1 MENQF
6 EIKDGVL
13 IHCTVNQ
20 PDVII
25 PDGVNEIGYHA
36 YREGDS
42 IYGQDKIVSVT
53 IPEGVTKIGDSA
65 FRNCKNLE
73 KVTILGPA
81 EIGRDAFC
89 GCKKLTEVFLADG
102 VRSIGYHCFAFCERL
117 NYLYIP
123 ESVVRIESDI
133 AYQNDNDCSHLVF
146 LCYGKGKG
154 EEWSDDWNLMYNDP
168 RFGSDRNHYYYHS
181 THYGV
186 GRDGKTRKQTV
197 RLPVTDMPHGTGKTP
212 KKNKYA
218 EHSKRLPLIK
228 LRLWLTATM
237 KMQLS
242 GPEYQLDEEERKMLP
257 NMLREPEAKIIR
269 ELDSPWEI
277 TIDDESGHL
286 APELIISAW
295 VNNYDDQFDGRHLI
309 VHHDM
314 PFHIDPY
321 EKYPVSLL
329 KKGETVIAEREIN
342 NGSALFDVRLHIHWI
357 KNENSKQSLEKV
369 LKMISQEVTTWTY
382 NDDDNEIEVLLA
394 HKQRKATKYKIY
406 KPSEF
411 PHQFFADLKT
421 DAERWSDL
429 DQIVI
434 QPYRLYQKLHSF
446 SDDYKDAAEAYG
458 EDCSDWYSTERSIS
472 GQRLIYEVG

>member
-89 GCKKLTEVFLADG
+89 GCKKLTDVFLADG
-102 VRSIGYHCFAFCERL
+102 VRSIGYHCFAFCEKL
-117 NYLYIP
+117 SYLYLP
-123 ESVVRIESDI
+123 ESVVRI
-133 AYQNDNDCSHLVF
+133 
-146 LCYGKGKG
+146 
-154 EEWSDDWNLMYNDP
+154 
-168 RFGSDRNHYYYHS
+168 
-181 THYGV
+181 
-186 GRDGKTRKQTV
+186 
-197 RLPVTDMPHGTGKTP
+197 
-212 KKNKYA
+212 
-218 EHSKRLPLIK
+218 
-228 LRLWLTATM
+228 
-237 KMQLS
+237 
-242 GPEYQLDEEERKMLP
+242 
-257 NMLREPEAKIIR
+257 
-269 ELDSPWEI
+269 
-277 TIDDESGHL
+277 
-286 APELIISAW
+286 
-295 VNNYDDQFDGRHLI
+295 
-309 VHHDM
+309 
-314 PFHIDPY
+314 
-321 EKYPVSLL
+321 
-329 KKGETVIAEREIN
+329 ETVIAEREIN

-421 DAERWSDL
+421 DAERWGDL

-434 QPYRLYQKLHSF
+434 QPYSLYQKLHSY

-458 EDCSDWYSTERSIS
+458 EDCSDWYSTERSTS